1 MAKPSFPVLMALLGQ
16 LLLAS
21 GTFLVAKFALLEI
34 PVIDLATARFV
45 LSAFFLLALTLVSQN
60 MRRIERSD
68 YKGLFL
74 LGLLGIPI
82 NQGLFLWGLSYTSPT
97 HAALLYSTLPVS
109 VFLIARFYLK
119 EEFRWQKVFGIGLA
133 FVGVLYIMLE
143 KGLKFE
149 TQYLFG
155 DFLILL
161 AVLAWAAYTVLGKP
175 YLSKYGPPFLTFAAI
190 AIGTA
195 IFLPFGIVPT
205 LQFDWNSV
213 STQALLSLAYI
224 AFLTSGIA
232 YILWYYALSKME
244 ASRVAVVN
252 NFQPVVTA
260 MLSFAFFG
268 ERFSLGFVVAGVV
281 VLLGVLL
288 VEVS

>member
-1 MAKPSFPVLMALLGQ
+1 MAKPAFPVLMALLGQ

-21 GTFLVAKFALLEI
+21 GTFLAAKFALLEI

-45 LSAFFLLALTLVSQN
+45 LSTLFLLLLILASKNV
-60 MRRIERSD
+60 RRIERSD
-68 YKGLFL
+68 YQIFFL
-74 LGLLGIPI
+74 LGLICVPV

-97 HAALLYSTLPVS
+97 HGALLYSTLPVF
-109 VFLIARFYLK
+109 VFLLAHFYLK
-119 EEFRWQKVFGIGLA
+119 EEFKWQKIFGIGLA
-133 FVGVLYIMLE
+133 FAGVTYIMLE

-155 DFLILL
+155 DFLIML

-175 YLSKYGPPFLTFAAI
+175 YVTKYGPPFLTFAAM

-195 IFLPFGIVPT
+195 SFLPFGIIPAV
-205 LQFDWNSV
+205 QYDWGSV
-213 STQALLSLAYI
+213 STKALFSLGYI

-260 MLSFAFFG
+260 MLSFAFYG
-268 ERFSLGFVVAGVV
+268 ERFSLGFVMAGLV
-281 VLLGVLL
+281 VLAGILL
-288 VEVS
+288 VEVA

>member
-1 MAKPSFPVLMALLGQ
+1 MAKPAFPVLMALLGQ

-45 LSAFFLLALTLVSQN
+45 LSTLFLLLLTVASKN
-60 MRRIERSD
+60 VRRIERSD
-68 YKGLFL
+68 YQIFFL
-74 LGLLGIPI
+74 LGVLCVPV

-97 HAALLYSTLPVS
+97 HGALLYSTLPVF
-109 VFLIARFYLK
+109 VFLLAHFYLK
-119 EEFRWQKVFGIGLA
+119 EEFKWQKIFGIGLA
-133 FVGVLYIMLE
+133 FAGATYIMLE

-155 DFLILL
+155 DFLIML

-175 YLSKYGPPFLTFAAI
+175 YVTKYGPPFLTFAAV

-195 IFLPFGIVPT
+195 VFLPIGIIPAV
-205 LQFDWNSV
+205 QYDWGSV
-213 STQALLSLAYI
+213 SSKALFSLGYI

-260 MLSFAFFG
+260 MLSFAFYG
-268 ERFSLGFVVAGVV
+268 ERFSLGFVIAGLV
-281 VLLGVLL
+281 VLAGILL
-288 VEVS
+288 VEVA

>member
-1 MAKPSFPVLMALLGQ
+1 MALLGQ

-45 LSAFFLLALTLVSQN
+45 LSALFLLILTLVSKN

-68 YKGLFL
+68 YGGLFL
-74 LGLLGIPI
+74 LGLLGIPV

-97 HAALLYSTLPVS
+97 HAALLYSTLPVF
-109 VFLIARFYLK
+109 VFLLAHFYLK
-119 EEFRWQKVFGIGLA
+119 EQFQRQKVFGIGLA
-133 FVGVLYIMLE
+133 FAGVMYIMLE

-149 TQYLFG
+149 TQYLLG
-155 DFLILL
+155 DFLILV

-175 YLSKYGPPFLTFAAI
+175 YLNKYGPPFLTFAAV
-190 AIGTA
+190 AIGT
-195 IFLPFGIVPT
+195 IVFLPFGIVPT
-205 LQFDWNSV
+205 VQYGWGSV
-213 STQALLSLAYI
+213 STQALLSLGYI

-260 MLSFAFFG
+260 MLSFSFYG
-268 ERFSLGFVVAGVV
+268 ERFSLGFVLAGIV
-281 VLLGVLL
+281 VLIGVLL
-288 VEVS
+288 VEIA

>member
-1 MAKPSFPVLMALLGQ
+1 MVKPAFPVLLALLGQ

-21 GTFLVAKFALLEI
+21 GTYLVAKFALEEI

-45 LSAFFLLALTLVSQN
+45 LSALFLLFLTLISKN
-60 MRRIERSD
+60 MRRIEKSD

-74 LGLLGIPI
+74 LGLICIPV

-97 HAALLYSTLPVS
+97 HGALLYSTLPIF
-109 VFLIARFYLK
+109 VFLIAHYFLK
-119 EEFRWQKVFGIGLA
+119 EEFRWQKVFGIALA
-133 FVGVLYIMLE
+133 FAGVLYIMLE

-149 TQYLFG
+149 TQHLFG

-161 AVLAWAAYTVLGKP
+161 AVFSWALYTVMGKP
-175 YLSKYGPPFLTFAAI
+175 YLSKYGPPFLTFAAV
-190 AIGTA
+190 AIGT
-195 IFLPFGIVPT
+195 IVFLPFGIVPAV
-205 LQFDWNSV
+205 QYDWGSISIKALV
-213 STQALLSLAYI
+213 SLGYI

-260 MLSFAFFG
+260 LLSFAFYG
-268 ERFSLGFVVAGVV
+268 ERFSLGFVMAGLV
-281 VLLGVLL
+281 VLIGVLL
-288 VEVS
+288 VEVA

>member
-1 MAKPSFPVLMALLGQ
+1 MAKPAFPVLMALLGQ

-21 GTFLVAKFALLEI
+21 GTFLAAKFALLEI

-45 LSAFFLLALTLVSQN
+45 LSTLFLLLLILASKNV
-60 MRRIERSD
+60 RRIERSD
-68 YKGLFL
+68 YQIFFL
-74 LGLLGIPI
+74 LGLICVPV

-97 HAALLYSTLPVS
+97 HGALLYSTLPVF
-109 VFLIARFYLK
+109 VFLLAHFYLK
-119 EEFRWQKVFGIGLA
+119 EEFKWQKIFGIGLA
-133 FVGVLYIMLE
+133 FAGVTYIMLE

-155 DFLILL
+155 DFLIML

-175 YLSKYGPPFLTFAAI
+175 YVTKYGPPFLTFAAV

-195 IFLPFGIVPT
+195 VFLPFGIIPAV
-205 LQFDWNSV
+205 QYDWGSV
-213 STQALLSLAYI
+213 STKALFSLGYI

-260 MLSFAFFG
+260 MLSFAFYG
-268 ERFSLGFVVAGVV
+268 ERFSLGFVMAGLV
-281 VLLGVLL
+281 VLAGILL
-288 VEVS
+288 VEVA

>member
-1 MAKPSFPVLMALLGQ
+1 MAKPPFPVVIALLAQ

-45 LSAFFLLALTLVSQN
+45 LSALFLLVLTLLSRN
-60 MRRIERSD
+60 LRRIEKSD
-68 YKGLFL
+68 YKGFFL

-109 VFLIARFYLK
+109 VFLIAHFYLK
-119 EEFRWQKVFGIGLA
+119 EVFRWQKVFGIALA
-133 FVGVLYIMLE
+133 FLGVLYIMLE

-161 AVLAWAAYTVLGKP
+161 AVFAWAAYTVMGKP
-175 YLSKYGPPFLTFAAI
+175 YLSKYGPPFLTFAAVT
-190 AIGTA
+190 IGTLLS
-195 IFLPFGIVPT
+195 LPFGIVPA
-205 LQFDWNSV
+205 LQYDWGSV
-213 STQALLSLAYI
+213 SIKALLSLGYI

-260 MLSFAFFG
+260 LFSFAFYG
-268 ERFSLGFVVAGVV
+268 ERFSLGFVLAGIV
-281 VLLGVLL
+281 VLIGVLL
-288 VEVS
+288 VEVA

>member
-1 MAKPSFPVLMALLGQ
+1 MLALLGQ

-34 PVIDLATARFV
+34 PVIDLATARFL
-45 LSAFFLLALTLVSQN
+45 LSALFLLVLTLASKN

-97 HAALLYSTLPVS
+97 HAALLYSTLPVF
-109 VFLIARFYLK
+109 VLLLAHFYLK
-119 EEFRWQKVFGIGLA
+119 EGFRWQKVSGIAMA
-133 FVGVLYIMLE
+133 FAGVLFIMLE

-161 AVLAWAAYTVLGKP
+161 AVSAWAAYTVLGKP
-175 YLSKYGPPFLTFAAI
+175 YLSKYGPPFLTFAAV

-195 IFLPFGIVPT
+195 VFLPFGIIPT
-205 LQFDWNSV
+205 VQYGWGSV
-213 STQALLSLAYI
+213 STKALLSLAYI

-260 MLSFAFFG
+260 LLSFAFFG
-268 ERFSLGFVVAGVV
+268 ERFSLGFVLAGVV
-281 VLLGVLL
+281 VLIGVLL
-288 VEVS
+288 VEVA

>member
-1 MAKPSFPVLMALLGQ
+1 MLALLGQ

-45 LSAFFLLALTLVSQN
+45 LSALFLLVLTLTSKN

-97 HAALLYSTLPVS
+97 HAALLYSTLPIF
-109 VFLIARFYLK
+109 VFLIAHYYLK
-119 EEFRWQKVFGIGLA
+119 EEFHWKKVFGIGLA
-133 FVGVLYIMLE
+133 FTGVLYIMLE

-161 AVLAWAAYTVLGKP
+161 AVLAWAAYTVMGKP

-190 AIGTA
+190 TIGTA
-195 IFLPFGIVPT
+195 VFLPFGIIPT
-205 LQFDWNSV
+205 VQYDWGSV
-213 STQALLSLAYI
+213 STKALLSLCYI

-260 MLSFAFFG
+260 LLSFAFFG
-268 ERFSLGFVVAGVV
+268 ERFSLGFVLAGIV
-281 VLLGVLL
+281 VLIGVLL
-288 VEVS
+288 VEIA